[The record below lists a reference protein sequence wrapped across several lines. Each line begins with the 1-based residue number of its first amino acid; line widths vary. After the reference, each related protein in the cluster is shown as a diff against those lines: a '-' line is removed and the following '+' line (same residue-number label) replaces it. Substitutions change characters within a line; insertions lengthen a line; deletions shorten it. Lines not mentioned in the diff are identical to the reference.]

1 LVNGQCHT
9 LRIPAVNEEICGC
22 WYDEITTSAIFSL
35 HLEPRPLLA
44 KVGKWKLEVASVSIC
59 RRPKKKR
66 IGKCAG
72 GCLRNLKAGK
82 KEVRFFLIPASHDPT
97 KAFSTIPL
105 WTNIICS

>member
-44 KVGKWKLEVASVSIC
+44 KVGKWKLEAASVSIC

-72 GCLRNLKAGK
+72 GCLRNLMAGK
-82 KEVRFFLIPASHDPT
+82 KGSDIFFLFQRHMTQPRLSQLYHSGQI
-97 KAFSTIPL
+97 
-105 WTNIICS
+105 